1 MSYTITES
9 QFDDWN
15 STKKKSHYKENQVGF
30 KEREI
35 FWARI
40 GQNIGAEEYGKG
52 NEFQRPVLILRK
64 LTSNIFIGIPLTST
78 LKNNDYFHSFEYT
91 TKKGKISSTAMILQ
105 LKTFDKKRLMTRIGM
120 LNKEDF
126 EKVVE
131 KTRNLFIPLAKQAE
145 LPEGE
150 LQR

>member
-1 MSYTITES
+1 MSHTIAES

-15 STKKKSHYKENQVGF
+15 STKKKSHYKENNVGF

-40 GQNIGAEEYGKG
+40 GQNIGAEEFGKG
-52 NEFQRPVLILRK
+52 NEFQRPILIIRK
-64 LTSNIFIGIPLTST
+64 LTAPIFIGIPLTST
-78 LKNNDYFHSFEYT
+78 VKDNDYFHAFEYE
-91 TKKGKISSTAMILQ
+91 TKRGKVSSTAMILQ

-131 KTRNLFIPLAKQAE
+131 KTRNLFIPPA
-145 LPEGE
+145 
-150 LQR
+150 

>member
-1 MSYTITES
+1 MSHTIGEK

-15 STKKKSHYKENQVGF
+15 NTKKKSHYKENNVGF

-40 GQNIGAEEYGKG
+40 GQNIGAEEFGKG
-52 NEFQRPVLILRK
+52 NEFQRPILIIRK
-64 LTSNIFIGIPLTST
+64 LTAHIFIGIPLTST
-78 LKNNDYFHSFEYT
+78 VKDNDYFHTFEYD
-91 TKKGKISSTAMILQ
+91 TKKGKVSSTAMILQ

-126 EKVVE
+126 QKVVE
-131 KTRNLFIPLAKQAE
+131 KARNLFIPPMK
-145 LPEGE
+145 
-150 LQR
+150 